1 MPIDI
6 SEINPKTIFNEENV
20 LGLLKATS
28 PLGYSPTELA
38 KLYKRDRSTVSE
50 LVNKLKRKGLLK
62 SLKDG
67 KYNYFYY
74 NTDLMVKKE

>member
-6 SEINPKTIFNEENV
+6 SKVNPKTLFTEKNV
-20 LGLLKATS
+20 LDFFKVTS
-28 PLGYSPTELA
+28 PLGYSPTELG
-38 KLYKRDRSTVSE
+38 KLFNRDRSTVSE
-50 LVNKLKRKGLLK
+50 MVNKLKRKGLLK

-74 NTDLMVKKE
+74 DA